1 MTNERLRALFKLL
14 SSEAGSHSSVLRR
27 EIAEAIKADPAG
39 VQTALEKEFP
49 QHTPISVI
57 NILEE
62 IAWDNLTHALFQFS
76 AKINP
81 DLEEGLTLLAKFNV
95 PATTRKDISTPTD
108 EIALALRPMLLNAK
122 DYGEIAQTL
131 AHYFFKTL
139 GIQTLPANW
148 DIQEISF
155 VRFLHKHR
163 GSSLCIACLY
173 ALVGERY
180 GLDINLIDL
189 AGRILIHMQDT
200 GQTQNLFIDPLD
212 NGKILSLQDCQAYI
226 DSRQLSWND
235 DFLMPLSSRQIVR
248 RFIANMIFVLNKV
261 HDERR
266 LSYLRNYLEI
276 MRS

>member
-1 MTNERLRALFKLL
+1 MANERLRALFKLL
-14 SSEAGSHSSVLRR
+14 GSEPGSHSSVLRR
-27 EIAEAIKADPAG
+27 EIADAIKTDPVG

-49 QHTPISVI
+49 QHTPLCVI

-62 IAWDNLTHALFQFS
+62 IAWDDLTRALVQFA

-95 PATTRKDISTPTD
+95 PATTRKHIAIPTD
-108 EIALALRPMLLNAK
+108 EIAMALRPALLNAK
-122 DYGEIAQTL
+122 DYAEIAQAF

-139 GIQTLPANW
+139 EIQTLPANW

-173 ALVGERY
+173 ILVGERY
-180 GLDINLIDL
+180 GLDINLIDV
-189 AGRILIHMQDT
+189 AGRILVHLQDT
-200 GQTQNLFIDPLD
+200 EKTQSLFIDPLD

-226 DSRQLSWND
+226 DSRQLSWSN
-235 DFLMPLSSRQIVR
+235 DFLTPLSSRQIVR

-261 HDERR
+261 RDERR